1 MIKVEIINARE
12 TSRFKNIRLDSLKE
26 SPNAFGT
33 TYEKALTWDKKNWEA
48 QVTNMNTFIASIDGE
63 DVGVVRTVLDK
74 DDRKVAWIISMWTLP
89 SARGKSVGSKLL
101 ESVIDWANSSN
112 IKSIKLDVVDS
123 NDSAVR
129 LYQRELTLY

>member
-1 MIKVEIINARE
+1 
-12 TSRFKNIRLDSLKE
+12 
-26 SPNAFGT
+26 
-33 TYEKALTWDKKNWEA
+33 
-48 QVTNMNTFIASIDGE
+48 MNTFIASIDGE